1 MARGFRIT
9 PKGEKKKPEKVVQMC
24 RECAHAT
31 WVMKW
36 AHIDLDGNPICLTC
50 PYTKGYIL
58 RRTNARDCQH
68 YINGTPKE
76 GEKSF

>member
-1 MARGFRIT
+1 MVRGFRTT
-9 PKGEKKKPEKVVQMC
+9 PKGRAKAEKAVQLC

-36 AHIDLDGNPICLTC
+36 AHIDLEGNPICLTC
-50 PYTKGYIL
+50 PYSKAYIL
-58 RRTNARDCQH
+58 RRTNAHDCEH
-68 YINGTPKE
+68 YVKGTPKV